1 MSVAPLHRG
10 PATFSHRTEGRR
22 VTPNISGLAR
32 RRHFVTWTK
41 RLLPAVA
48 VLLLATIVLWP
59 EISRQLN
66 NSSRFKSRHGVN
78 GEFQAGKLVNVR
90 YRGVDG
96 SGRPYTVTADQAQQ
110 DGPERINLVNPKGDL
125 TSVNGSWTLVQS
137 IAGVYIQ
144 HAGLLDLSGD
154 VTIFRDNGVTL
165 RTPSASMDLKSGA
178 AAGNEKTHSEGPFGT
193 LDAQGFALVDKGAV
207 IQFQGASRLLLNGS
221 HR

>member
-10 PATFSHRTEGRR
+10 PVTLSHRTAGRR
-22 VTPNISGLAR
+22 VVSHAGMVR
-32 RRHFVTWTK
+32 RRQFVIWTK

-66 NSSRFKSRHGVN
+66 SGRIKSRRGAS

-90 YRGVDG
+90 YHGVDG
-96 SGRPYTVTADQAQQ
+96 SGRPYTVTADQAVQVS
-110 DGPERINLVNPKGDL
+110 PERINLVYPKGDL

-137 IAGVYIQ
+137 NAGVYIQ

-165 RTPSASMDLKSGA
+165 RTPSASTDLKTGA
-178 AAGNEKTHSEGPFGT
+178 AAGNEKTHAEGPFGT

-221 HR
+221 HQ